1 MILEK
6 TAATENLDNKY
17 YSQWNDLADTL
28 NGNHKLGS
36 GSFNINLPHFYAR
49 GGFPDPEDGW
59 FRASHGEML
68 GKFDNGQSVVANNEQ
83 IVDGIR
89 QGVYEAVSM
98 AMSTG
103 QGGTS
108 YINNTIQV
116 DGETIARAVTKG
128 QRSIDRRYSPTMA

>member
-1 MILEK
+1 
-6 TAATENLDNKY
+6 
-17 YSQWNDLADTL
+17 
-28 NGNHKLGS
+28 
-36 GSFNINLPHFYAR
+36 
-49 GGFPDPEDGW
+49 
-59 FRASHGEML
+59 ML